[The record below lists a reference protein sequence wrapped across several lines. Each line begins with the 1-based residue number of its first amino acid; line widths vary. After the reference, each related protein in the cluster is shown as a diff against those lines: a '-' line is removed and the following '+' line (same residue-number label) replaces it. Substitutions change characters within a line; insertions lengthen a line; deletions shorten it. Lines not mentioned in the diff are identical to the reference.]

1 MDKSP
6 IYQIMRPPLY
16 DLSEHPKHAQAIG
29 EITAAFNLI
38 EYQLSSMFAF
48 IMRAPPWHSRT
59 AYYAI
64 INANARIDVMKSLI
78 AKLRLSKKEKEKV
91 IALLGEAKLVSK
103 KRNLYVHAL
112 WFCPK
117 GTNINPRILTEFNDP
132 IETSQSQPTTV
143 KTLNEVKDQVQS
155 FAIKLSKFVKY
166 FSENHPLT
174 IHSAEFSRTSSK
186 IF

>member
-1 MDKSP
+1 
-6 IYQIMRPPLY
+6 
-16 DLSEHPKHAQAIG
+16 
-29 EITAAFNLI
+29 
-38 EYQLSSMFAF
+38 MFAF

-64 INANARIDVMKSLI
+64 INANAQIDVMKSLI

-132 IETSQSQPTTV
+132 IEETSQSQPTTV